1 MEKWKDIDNFNYEVS
16 TLGRVRNKITNYILK
31 PIRCTNGYL
40 EYQLNKDGKRYI
52 KMAHRLV
59 AQAFIP
65 NLENKPQVNHRD
77 ENITNNEVENLE
89 WVTAKE
95 NANYGTRNQRAGE
108 KHRHPVDMYDLE
120 KQFIKH
126 FESATQ
132 CAKELG
138 ICLENITRVCKG
150 KRKTAK
156 GYIFKFSKS
165 C

>member
-1 MEKWKDIDNFNYEVS
+1 MERWKDIDNFNYEVS
-16 TLGRVRNKITNYILK
+16 TLGRVRNKITNHIIK
-31 PIRCTNGYL
+31 PTICSNGYL
-40 EYQLNKDGKRYI
+40 EYQLWKDQKRYI

-59 AQAFIP
+59 AEAFI
-65 NLENKPQVNHRD
+65 ENVDGKEQVNHKD
-77 ENITNNEVENLE
+77 ENVKNNCVENLE
-89 WVTAKE
+89 WSTPKE

-120 KQFIKH
+120 MNFIKH

-132 CAKELG
+132 CSKELG

-156 GYIFKFSKS
+156 GYIFKFS
-165 C
+165 